1 MIKGNTKKYEIW
13 TGNFS
18 LGQGYHGGE
27 SPEKVG
33 EEEAI
38 SFKVACI
45 KHSLKKRLEFIDTLE
60 GRNNEEDILEVGL
73 RFYLDL
79 ETLSQPWIGR
89 YYESKEQAMTS
100 FFKK

>member
-1 MIKGNTKKYEIW
+1 MIKGNKKKYEIW

-45 KHSLKKRLEFIDTLE
+45 KHSLKKRL
-60 GRNNEEDILEVGL
+60 
-73 RFYLDL
+73 
-79 ETLSQPWIGR
+79 
-89 YYESKEQAMTS
+89 
-100 FFKK
+100 